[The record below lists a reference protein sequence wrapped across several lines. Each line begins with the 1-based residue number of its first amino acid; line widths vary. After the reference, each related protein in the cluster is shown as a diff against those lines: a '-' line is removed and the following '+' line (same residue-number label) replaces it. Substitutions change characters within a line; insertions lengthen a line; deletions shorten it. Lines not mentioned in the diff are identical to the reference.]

1 MKIIP
6 RNLLFFLIGCAL
18 IGFLALPPVVAV
30 GAQVLATITATQ
42 TFIPPSPTATG
53 FVKSC
58 PIGTPAGWGT
68 YTPSPL
74 WGLECGACASIQG
87 TGTPTQTVTPWIGT
101 GTPPVGCTPFPSGT
115 GTPSAGCSMTV
126 TPVPTIQ
133 PSAVPTASPNWTWD
147 IPAGAS
153 FNRAVSNGG
162 LTLHVWGSGS
172 FGNIVEIRL
181 YLHSIKYTTVALP
194 SEIVPIYFSIA
205 MLPSRGWWSFTNFQ
219 GTRYYPSGGIISGFQ
234 NISLSRQLP
243 SEFQTWAADGG
254 TYSSFDAWW
263 NIGSPVQ
270 IEGTST
276 PTVAPSP
283 TATPYFDGGYC
294 STIAPPLS
302 DFGFDLFVPSG
313 VANCSLGWEAF
324 TAGTIEVPA
333 VKICFQPSEFGVI
346 KLFGSDYEIG
356 IIALAAAAAF
366 IWRFMRTV

>member
-18 IGFLALPPVVAV
+18 IGFLALPPLVSV

-53 FVKSC
+53 FAKSC
-58 PIGTPAGWGT
+58 PVGTPAGWGT

-87 TGTPTQTVTPWIGT
+87 TGTPTQTVIPWIGT

-115 GTPSAGCSMTV
+115 GTPSAGCVSPTRTATIAPTSTSLPSSGWYFNGDYPCTTPVAGTFNYCKIDGNNKLLKVTYVFVNNVWDVQGKQGTV
-126 TPVPTIQ
+126 TAIDPSSSSQEHLHIYATLLTNPTMAIGTGAALLKDVATLILDQDRNLMADIGFIQ
-133 PSAVPTASPNWTWD
+133 WAHS
-147 IPAGAS
+147 AS
-153 FNRAVSNGG
+153 F
-162 LTLHVWGSGS
+162 S
-172 FGNIVEIRL
+172 FIL
-181 YLHSIKYTTVALP
+181 SIDTPYVIPVA
-194 SEIVPIYFSIA
+194 
-205 MLPSRGWWSFTNFQ
+205 
-219 GTRYYPSGGIISGFQ
+219 
-234 NISLSRQLP
+234 
-243 SEFQTWAADGG
+243 
-254 TYSSFDAWW
+254 
-263 NIGSPVQ
+263 
-270 IEGTST
+270 TST
-276 PTVAPSP
+276 PTP
-283 TATPYFDGGYC
+283 TATPYYDGGYC

-313 VANCSLGWEAF
+313 VANCSLGWDAF

-346 KLFGSDYEIG
+346 KLFGADYEIG